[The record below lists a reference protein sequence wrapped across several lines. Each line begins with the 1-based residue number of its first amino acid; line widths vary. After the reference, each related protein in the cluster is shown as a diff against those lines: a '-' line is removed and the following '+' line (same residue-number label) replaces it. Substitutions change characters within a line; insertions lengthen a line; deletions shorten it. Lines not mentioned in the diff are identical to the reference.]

1 MVRTGFALFAAGT
14 LAIGMAGRASA
25 QAATQGTWWNPVT
38 VQATQESGGIGTI
51 LRDAVL
57 GRPTTPETNPQSS
70 RAPNTSTPQ
79 AGRGRG
85 RGNGNGNGNAVNA
98 SARQGNGPP
107 FCRNGQG
114 HPTKGRAWCEQK
126 GWVGNT
132 TWAREGWGDVI
143 FGGGVPSQERTVGQ
157 GGIGGILGS
166 VITGRLTSFGRQA
179 GLAGSMDGRWVPVSG
194 GGSVLLVRMGGVP
207 IAELADLNR
216 DGRAD
221 MVLLNHA
228 Y

>member
-1 MVRTGFALFAAGT
+1 MVRTGFALFAA
-14 LAIGMAGRASA
+14 AGLVLGARSEASA
-25 QAATQGTWWNPVT
+25 QRAGGWWNPVV
-38 VQATQESGGIGTI
+38 VQAQQESGGVGTI

-57 GRPTTPETNPQSS
+57 GPDRTPTTNRPDTRTPSS
-70 RAPNTSTPQ
+70 N

-85 RGNGNGNGNAVNA
+85 RGGGNAQGNA
-98 SARQGNGPP
+98 QASNGNGPP

-143 FGGGVPSQERTVGQ
+143 FGGRVPSEERPVSQ
-157 GGIGGILGS
+157 GGIGGVLGDVILGRM
-166 VITGRLTSFGRQA
+166 TRFGRDE
-179 GLAGSMDGRWVPVSG
+179 GLSGALDGRWVPVSG
-194 GGSVLLVRMGGVP
+194 GSVLQVRMGGIP
-207 IAELADLNR
+207 IAEFADMNR

-221 MVLLNHA
+221 LVLLNYH
-228 Y
+228 

>member
-1 MVRTGFALFAAGT
+1 MVRRGFALFAAGA
-14 LAIGMAGRASA
+14 LATGMATGASA
-25 QAATQGTWWNPVT
+25 QAATQGTWWNPMT
-38 VQATQESGGIGTI
+38 VQATQESGGIGAV
-51 LRDAVL
+51 LRDAVM
-57 GRPTTPETNPQSS
+57 GRPSTPDASQQSS
-70 RAPNTSTPQ
+70 RAPNTTTT

-85 RGNGNGNGNAVNA
+85 RGNGNGNGNVSNA
-98 SARQGNGPP
+98 NARLGNGPP

-132 TWAREGWGDVI
+132 TWAREGWGDVV

-157 GGIGGILGS
+157 GGIGGVLGNIIL
-166 VITGRLTSFGRQA
+166 GRLTSFGRSA
-179 GLAGSMDGRWVPVSG
+179 GLAGSMDGRWIPLSSG
-194 GGSVLLVRMGGVP
+194 GTVLQVRMGGVP

>member
-1 MVRTGFALFAAGT
+1 M
-14 LAIGMAGRASA
+14 
-25 QAATQGTWWNPVT
+25 T

-51 LRDAVL
+51 LRDAVM
-57 GRPTTPETNPQSS
+57 GRPTTSPDANPQSS
-70 RAPNTSTPQ
+70 RAPNTTT

-85 RGNGNGNGNAVNA
+85 RGNGNGSVNNA
-98 SARQGNGPP
+98 SARHGNGPP

-114 HPTKGRAWCEQK
+114 HPTKGRAWCEDK

-143 FGGGVPSQERTVGQ
+143 FGGQVPSQERPVGQ
-157 GGIGGILGS
+157 GGIGGILGN
-166 VITGRLTSFGRQA
+166 VILGRLTGFGRQA
-179 GLAGSMDGRWVPVSG
+179 GLAGSMDGRWIPLSSG
-194 GGSVLLVRMGGVP
+194 GTVLQVRMGGVP

-221 MVLLNHA
+221 MILLNHA